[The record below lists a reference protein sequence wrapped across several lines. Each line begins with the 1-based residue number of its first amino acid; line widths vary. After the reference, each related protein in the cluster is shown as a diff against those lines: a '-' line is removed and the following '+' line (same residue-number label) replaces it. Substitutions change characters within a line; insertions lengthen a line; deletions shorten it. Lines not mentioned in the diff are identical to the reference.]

1 LGTRLPSSVTMGALF
16 VIANLAAL
24 ALAAP
29 AQSFGYQ
36 ALPDPQSPAN
46 PFIYLA
52 MVLGFTGLILLIVKL
67 KREAAVKWIIL
78 GSMAVTM
85 VYVYSLPLTYLLIA
99 LQDPALLS
107 FAALTTAQAELIG
120 TLYLIAL
127 VLSVLIAAALT
138 YLLVRFP
145 EWYVVDAV
153 GVSSAAGVTAILGI
167 SFGILPALILLA
179 ILAAYDAWAVYRTK
193 HMIAL
198 ADAVTSQRLPVLLV
212 VPKSRDY
219 SFLKQKPLKQ
229 QLAQGEEREAFFM
242 GLGDIIIPGILAVS
256 AFSFLPFALGP
267 LGIGRPLLVAIGT
280 LCGALVGYATLMRY
294 VAKGRPQAGL
304 PLLNGGSI
312 GGFTLT
318 YVLVYGWPF

>member
-1 LGTRLPSSVTMGALF
+1 MGAMF
-16 VIANLAAL
+16 VASNVAAL

-52 MVLGFTGLILLIVKL
+52 MVLAFTAVILVIVKL
-67 KREAAVKWIIL
+67 KKEAAVKWIIL
-78 GSMAVTM
+78 GAMAVTM
-85 VYVYSLPLTYLLIA
+85 VYVYSLPLTFLLLA
-99 LQDPALLS
+99 LQDPALLNLT
-107 FAALTTAQAELIG
+107 ALTTAQAELVA
-120 TLYLIAL
+120 TLYWTAFGLA
-127 VLSVLIAAALT
+127 VVIAAALT
-138 YLLVRFP
+138 YLLIRFP

-179 ILAAYDAWAVYRTK
+179 ILAGYDAWAVYHTK

-198 ADAVTSQRLPVLLV
+198 ADAVTGQRLPVLLV

-219 SFLKQKPLKQ
+219 SFLTQKPLREQIAK
-229 QLAQGEEREAFFM
+229 GEEREAFFM

-256 AFSFLPFALGP
+256 AFSFLPFAVGP
-267 LGIGRPLLVAIGT
+267 LGIGRPLLVALGS
-280 LCGALVGYATLMRY
+280 LCGALAGYAVLMRY

-304 PLLNGGSI
+304 PLLNGGAI
-312 GGFTLT
+312 GGFALT
-318 YVLVYGWPF
+318 YLLVYGWPF